1 MEVGGL
7 LMEAKFVIFPS
18 VNQLCSFFLPVLAT
32 FPGFYVFLFLGLG
45 LIVSFLKHTAVRAAL
60 FMKYPCQA

>member
-18 VNQLCSFFLPVLAT
+18 VNQLCSFFFFASPCKVSRILCIS
-32 FPGFYVFLFLGLG
+32 FLDLG
-45 LIVSFLKHTAVRAAL
+45 LIVSFLKHTTVRAAL
-60 FMKYPCQA
+60 FMK